1 MEEHFEST
9 KQPTVTSSTT
19 STTST
24 TMTTLK
30 MHRRRPASVA
40 QIFCAISFFVAACD
54 AFCPH
59 LCQCDDALMV
69 VTCPS
74 ASQLDVIPIT
84 LNPMIRT
91 LVLQGN
97 RLDYFWSAWSRFFK
111 PKSSG
116 IAKKGHVSSG
126 AQVSRSILFWL
137 SRRLI
142 FITCLSSARTFWFK
156 EQNDLGIWLLDGHV
170 YQRVKAIA

>member
-1 MEEHFEST
+1 MKEKRETEIFEAT
-9 KQPTVTSSTT
+9 KQPTVTTRAT
-19 STTST
+19 S
-24 TMTTLK
+24 MTATLK
-30 MHRRRPASVA
+30 MHRRRPPSVA
-40 QIFCAISFFVAACD
+40 IIFCVVTFCVAACD

-97 RLDYFWSAWSRFFK
+97 RFVL
-111 PKSSG
+111 
-116 IAKKGHVSSG
+116 
-126 AQVSRSILFWL
+126 
-137 SRRLI
+137 
-142 FITCLSSARTFWFK
+142 
-156 EQNDLGIWLLDGHV
+156 
-170 YQRVKAIA
+170 